1 MNRFAKALY
10 NYLYPPRQTNV
21 PYRVSFNQKSLRP
34 RRRRPRRRRPRI
46 VRYIQ

>member
-10 NYLYPPRQTNV
+10 NYLYPRQTNV

-34 RRRRPRRRRPRI
+34 RRRRPRI